1 MLLIDCIT
9 VLQSD
14 TGRLVEYTK
23 ALERRIFKEL
33 GKLAPKLRDKECHLY
48 LKFFLTIYTFDVTKQ
63 GVATVY

>member
-1 MLLIDCIT
+1 MLLIDYIT

-48 LKFFLTIYTFDVTKQ
+48 LEFFTIYTFDVTKQ